1 MKRALLTHELGSIWH
16 IGGQQE
22 GKIWE
27 FTQRDSAKWRDSRSH
42 SSPDVGQWKETAV
55 SHVQWLRWSLFRPL
69 DSLAKTTRYIRV
81 GARGSSDAYKE
92 RTEAKRKSLCCEKVS
107 CRLICLSLPSPPL
120 SWHPVAV
127 CSDQWSRDR
136 SPLLRA
142 ASPLQ
147 TLRQMTRCSTDGVAH
162 GIICMRVHTHSLPR
176 TQTPY
181 VHAHLHTE
189 IYTSSWD
196 VLTFP
201 LGLPEMSS
209 PPAAANSPFQPLTL
223 PGAGAVRWS
232 TNDLC
237 AFRLSR
243 LLQSVHPSH
252 ISHCL
257 CNYIPPHLLHGLSF
271 WLHLCVQSSPS
282 VPAPV

>member
-1 MKRALLTHELGSIWH
+1 MRT
-16 IGGQQE
+16 
-22 GKIWE
+22 
-27 FTQRDSAKWRDSRSH
+27 
-42 SSPDVGQWKETAV
+42 
-55 SHVQWLRWSLFRPL
+55 
-69 DSLAKTTRYIRV
+69 
-81 GARGSSDAYKE
+81 KE

-189 IYTSSWD
+189 IYTSSRD

-237 AFRLSR
+237 AFHLSR

-271 WLHLCVQSSPS
+271 
-282 VPAPV
+282 